1 MKKLFYVLI
10 ATALLFTGC
19 SKEEEERTLDLELA
33 KEKISSITFDE
44 DFKFD
49 DEENINNNEALS
61 VYGVDSS
68 LFEESLFY
76 LSSTVVDPS
85 MYLIVKANSE
95 DEAVLK
101 YQIEEMFTNYYNYYN
116 SYYPE
121 EAKMIE
127 DRLEKELDGY
137 LIYIV
142 SYDNDAVY
150 QAIEES
156 LK

>member
-19 SKEEEERTLDLELA
+19 SKEEERTLDLELA
-33 KEKISSITFDE
+33 KEKISSITFDK

>member
-19 SKEEEERTLDLELA
+19 SKEEERTLDLELA
-33 KEKISSITFDE
+33 KEKISSITFDK

-127 DRLEKELDGY
+127 DRLEKELYGY

>member
-19 SKEEEERTLDLELA
+19 SKEEERTLDLELA

-127 DRLEKELDGY
+127 DRLEKELYGY